1 MQAVREASAW
11 RHHQRRRRRLLMTS
25 GSCFIFIY
33 ISKLSFKWR
42 DEFSLWLSRGRNCRV
57 SISERAE
64 GRMLNVNFHVV
75 SYSRLTVLITSLKTT
90 QRGSESE
97 VSSDIY
103 DAFRRRK
110 LSALIS
116 SPRRPW
122 NIFALQSS
130 THKGFFR
137 CEKAFSAPT
146 SGSTRGKAAC
156 DWRQAR
162 VDCHWFKQV
171 FFTSSDNSLQTLW
184 KLKFNRNW
192 INYWSGFILLS
203 YFKLFI

>member
-1 MQAVREASAW
+1 
-11 RHHQRRRRRLLMTS
+11 MTS

-75 SYSRLTVLITSLKTT
+75 SYSSLTVLITSLKTT
-90 QRGSESE
+90 LRGSESE

-162 VDCHWFKQV
+162 VDCYWFKQV
-171 FFTSSDNSLQTLW
+171 FFTFQCRAIAVCKLYENWNLIVIESTTGAVLFCWAILSSLFKNSW
-184 KLKFNRNW
+184 
-192 INYWSGFILLS
+192 
-203 YFKLFI
+203 